1 MFKQLNA
8 SEELSFRN
16 WAREN
21 FSLTQ
26 EVNPMWHPVVRDEWA
41 KLREQALNG
50 IQNAL
55 DKGG

>member
-1 MFKQLNA
+1 MFKQLSA
-8 SEELSFRN
+8 SEELSFRS

-41 KLREQALNG
+41 KLTEAALSSV
-50 IQNAL
+50 QS
-55 DKGG
+55 KGV

>member
-8 SEELSFRN
+8 SEELSFRS

-41 KLREQALNG
+41 KLTEAALSSV
-50 IQNAL
+50 QS
-55 DKGG
+55 KGV